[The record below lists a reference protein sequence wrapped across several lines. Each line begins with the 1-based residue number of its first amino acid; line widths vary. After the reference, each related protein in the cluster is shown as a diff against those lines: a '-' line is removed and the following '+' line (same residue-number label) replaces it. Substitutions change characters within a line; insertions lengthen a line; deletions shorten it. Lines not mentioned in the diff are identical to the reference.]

1 MIIIFSVLSKPPS
14 NLHEKTHRDVTCLM
28 LRRKQVFIAHGEAK
42 YCDKARRQTL
52 FTDETEKNTLL
63 RIWLLRLCFRIGEML
78 SRGISLNLESIRM
91 FWLALEIWNGGA
103 GQNLGKA
110 YYEGGAVVQRTD
122 CCSSSS
128 SSSTS
133 FKLVASAIGLR
144 A

>member
-1 MIIIFSVLSKPPS
+1 
-14 NLHEKTHRDVTCLM
+14 
-28 LRRKQVFIAHGEAK
+28 
-42 YCDKARRQTL
+42 
-52 FTDETEKNTLL
+52 
-63 RIWLLRLCFRIGEML
+63 ML

-110 YYEGGAVVQRTD
+110 YYERGIEGAVVQRTD
-122 CCSSSS
+122 CCSSS

>member
-1 MIIIFSVLSKPPS
+1 MTR
-14 NLHEKTHRDVTCLM
+14 HEG
-28 LRRKQVFIAHGEAK
+28 RRYFLT
-42 YCDKARRQTL
+42 RQ
-52 FTDETEKNTLL
+52 EKSTLL

-128 SSSTS
+128 SSTS

>member
-1 MIIIFSVLSKPPS
+1 M
-14 NLHEKTHRDVTCLM
+14 VT
-28 LRRKQVFIAHGEAK
+28 RH
-42 YCDKARRQTL
+42 DKARRQTL
-52 FTDETEKNTLL
+52 YTDETEKNTLL

-78 SRGISLNLESIRM
+78 SRRISLNLESIRM

-103 GQNLGKA
+103 GQSLGKA

-128 SSSTS
+128 SSTS